1 MCLFSLTALVN
12 ARYGHP
18 ALHGQQSG
26 SGALQTPR
34 AAPLNNARSLTP
46 LQKNKKRT
54 SYEVRFLCR
63 RYLSSRSVSRQV
75 FSAQVSLT
83 SVFGMGTG
91 GPSPQSTPTYFP
103 SKRKVSKRN
112 SNNFLLLTVLLND
125 KSLYSFSSSLSRE
138 K

>member
-1 MCLFSLTALVN
+1 MGENTVWKGNGPQGAAGKKQRKKTTRKYEWFLRVGENLFSRAVTSQVSSA
-12 ARYGHP
+12 P
-18 ALHGQQSG
+18 A
-26 SGALQTPR
+26 
-34 AAPLNNARSLTP
+34 
-46 LQKNKKRT
+46 
-54 SYEVRFLCR
+54 
-63 RYLSSRSVSRQV
+63 
-75 FSAQVSLT
+75 SLT